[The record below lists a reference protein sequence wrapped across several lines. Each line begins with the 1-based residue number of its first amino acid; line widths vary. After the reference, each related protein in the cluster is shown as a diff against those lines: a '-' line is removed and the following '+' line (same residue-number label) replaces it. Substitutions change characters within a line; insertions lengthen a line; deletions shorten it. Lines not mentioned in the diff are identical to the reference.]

1 MKLNKP
7 QSIVIASVVTIT
19 SIGFAVKLSSK
30 PLVATPSPSHQVEQQ
45 SPSPAQKAGILATFK
60 TENRLVADISAIT
73 LCQAEGIVAAFKAA
87 EGKEYSLDAKCDD
100 FIDPDKN
107 TAIRDEITSQINQV
121 NVERRSLIL
130 EAHRKEIKEGNI
142 VEVHAQ
148 VEAIEDVY
156 RKAYLESKKAQ

>member
-30 PLVATPSPSHQVEQQ
+30 ALVATPSPSHQVEQQ
-45 SPSPAQKAGILATFK
+45 SPSPAQKAGILDTFE
-60 TENRLVADISAIT
+60 TQDRLVADTIAIT
-73 LCQAEGIVAAFKAA
+73 NCWANGTIAAFKAA

-100 FIDPDKN
+100 FRDPDKN
-107 TAIRDEITSQINQV
+107 TAMLDEITSQINQV
-121 NVERRSLIL
+121 NEERRSLIL

-156 RKAYLESKKAQ
+156 HKAHLESKKAQ